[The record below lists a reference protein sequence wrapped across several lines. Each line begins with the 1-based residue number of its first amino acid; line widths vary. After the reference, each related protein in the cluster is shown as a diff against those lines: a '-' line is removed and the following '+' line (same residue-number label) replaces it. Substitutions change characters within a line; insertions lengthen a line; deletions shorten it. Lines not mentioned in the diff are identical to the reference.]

1 MMETLSP
8 RTASP
13 ERAEAIH
20 TELKAE
26 DESFLTDDFLRQL
39 INVGEVDILVG
50 LPTHNNAKTIG
61 SIVQTIQSGILQ
73 AFPRE
78 RAVIINVDGGS
89 RDGTP
94 ELVTGVSIDDV
105 RPVANLYALRTLH
118 SITTKYARNPESG
131 VPLRT
136 ILAAADLL
144 RAKACIVM
152 SPESTNIESQWL
164 SNLLRPIYREGFDL
178 VTPTY
183 RRHKFEG
190 LLMTNLLYP
199 MIRALYGVRIR
210 EPYAPEFGFSGRLGG
225 NFLNRNDWNGGS
237 GGAGVELR
245 FTLAAITGG
254 YRICQSFLG
263 EREHV
268 ERRSADLVPALRQ
281 TVGPLFS
288 ALESDFPVWSTVTGA
303 QTVPSTGSDQGAL
316 LGPMRINRKRLRE
329 MFSTGV
335 AELKSVFQSI
345 LSSSTLA
352 ELQQIAGL
360 EEEGFHYPADLWVRT
375 VYEFAASYQKSVI
388 SRDHIIQALAP
399 LFRGRAL
406 TFLIE
411 NRNAS
416 VNDVEN
422 NIEGL
427 CLEFERLKPYLLHM
441 WKSRE

>member
-1 MMETLSP
+1 MIETLSP
-8 RTASP
+8 RTPSGG
-13 ERAEAIH
+13 RAEVIQ
-20 TELKAE
+20 TELKLE
-26 DESFLTDDFLRQL
+26 DETFLTDDFLRQL

-61 SIVQTIQSGILQ
+61 SIVQTIQRGILQ

-78 RAVIINVDGGS
+78 RAVIINADGGS

-94 ELVTGVSIDDV
+94 ELVTGISIDDM
-105 RPVANLYALRTLH
+105 RPASNLYALRTLH
-118 SITTKYARNPESG
+118 SISTKYASSPSSG
-131 VPLRT
+131 VALRT
-136 ILAAADLL
+136 ILAAAELL
-144 RAKACIVM
+144 RAKACIVI
-152 SPESTNIESQWL
+152 SPESATIESEWV
-164 SNLLRPIYREGFDL
+164 SKLLRPIYRDGFDL

-210 EPYAPEFGFSGRLGG
+210 EAYTSEFGFSSRLGSHFF
-225 NFLNRNDWNGGS
+225 NQNGWTDGT

-245 FTLAAITGG
+245 FSLTAITGG

-263 EREHV
+263 DKDRV
-268 ERRSADLVPALRQ
+268 ERRAADLVPALRQ

-288 ALESDFPVWSTVTGA
+288 ALESDFPVWSVAAGSQPVPTTGR
-303 QTVPSTGSDQGAL
+303 DQEVVL
-316 LGPMRINRKRLRE
+316 DPMRINRKRLRE

-335 AELKSVFQSI
+335 AELQSVFQSI
-345 LSSSTLA
+345 LSPSTLS
-352 ELQQIAGL
+352 ELQRISRLG
-360 EEEGFHYPADLWVRT
+360 EEEFHYSAELWVRT
-375 VYEFAASYQKSVI
+375 VYEFAASFQKSVI

-399 LFRGRAL
+399 LFRGRVF
-406 TFLIE
+406 TFLTE

-416 VNDVEN
+416 ATDVES

-427 CLEFERLKPYLLHM
+427 CLEFERLKPYLLQM